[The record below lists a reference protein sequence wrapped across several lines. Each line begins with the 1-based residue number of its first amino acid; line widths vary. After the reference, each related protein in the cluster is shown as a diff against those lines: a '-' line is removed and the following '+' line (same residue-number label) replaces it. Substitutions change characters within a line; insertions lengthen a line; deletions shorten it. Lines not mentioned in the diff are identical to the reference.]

1 MPTILHF
8 ADAHIDIATYGKR
21 DPDSG
26 LPLRALDFLRSLDE
40 IIDTALREEVDCV
53 LFAGDA
59 YKDRNPSPTYQ
70 REWEKRIMRLSRGG
84 IPTLLL
90 VGSQDIS
97 PAAGQ
102 AHALAEFSTLQVPH
116 VRVLDQPALLSA
128 PALADLCPGNRELPL
143 QVLALPWVSH
153 SEMARQLDLTSRN
166 LEELHPAYLEY
177 LQSLLHSWLEEID
190 PELPTILLAHAAV
203 EGAVSGSERSGSL
216 GSQLTFPLDL
226 PADPR
231 FDYAALGY
239 FHTSQNLHPDRHPP
253 VIYPGS
259 IERVDFSEAEQQK
272 YYLIAEVQQG
282 ETRLDWRPLQ
292 NLRPFIDLSLQPDSK
307 NQLDSWLLDQLPG
320 QKELDG
326 SILRVK
332 LEYPRSWEPLI
343 DFQSLEDYCQPALE
357 YHLIK
362 QPITQQDLR
371 LSPHQAVGDQSPEEL
386 LAHYWQL
393 NGTPEAD
400 IEQLNQL
407 AAGIFYPEE
416 EDPD

>member
-1 MPTILHF
+1 
-8 ADAHIDIATYGKR
+8 
-21 DPDSG
+21 
-26 LPLRALDFLRSLDE
+26 
-40 IIDTALREEVDCV
+40 
-53 LFAGDA
+53 
-59 YKDRNPSPTYQ
+59 
-70 REWEKRIMRLSRGG
+70 MRLSRGG

-102 AHALAEFSTLQVPH
+102 AHALEEFFTLQVPH

-128 PALADLCPGNRELPL
+128 PVLAELCPVDRELHL

-153 SEMARQLDLTSRN
+153 SEMARQLDITSRD

-177 LQSLLHSWLEEID
+177 LRSLLDSWLEEID

-203 EGAVSGSERSGSL
+203 EGAAGGSERSGSL
-216 GSQLTFPLDL
+216 GSQLIFPLDL

-231 FDYAALGY
+231 FDYTALGY
-239 FHTSQNLHPDRHPP
+239 FHTPQNLHPERHPP

-259 IERVDFSEAEQQK
+259 IERVDFSEADQQK
-272 YYLIAEVQQG
+272 YFLIAEVQRG

-292 NLRPFIDLSLQPDSK
+292 NLRPFIDLSLQLDSK
-307 NQLDSWLLDQLPG
+307 NQLNGWLLEQLPG

-326 SILRVK
+326 SILRVQ

-343 DFQSLEDYCQPALE
+343 DFQSLEEHCQPALE

-362 QPITQQDLR
+362 QPITQHDLR
-371 LSPHQAVGDQSPEEL
+371 LSPHQAVGEQSPEEL
-386 LAHYWQL
+386 LDRYWQL
-393 NGTPEAD
+393 SGTPEDD

-407 AAGIFYPEE
+407 AADIFHPEE